1 MKPYKF
7 KPFLKTTLWGGYQI
21 APFKGISTAQPNI
34 GESWEISGVPGHE
47 SLAIDRGLID
57 DVDVGLTLTELIDK
71 YKGLLVG
78 QKVYKRFGNQFPLL
92 VKFIDSRQDL
102 SVQVHPND
110 ELAMQRHG
118 CAGKTEMWY
127 IIKSD
132 VGSKIYAGLKKS
144 ITPDEYEKIAHP
156 QPLPKGGE
164 SEGRTQSKE
173 LSLTPPLPWGG
184 AGGGLQDVIATHEAH
199 EGDLY
204 FLPAGRLHAIG
215 AGNFLAEIQETS
227 DITYRVYDFGRKDA
241 HGNPRELHIE
251 QAKDAIDYQVWP
263 EYRTS
268 YDSTK
273 PVSQLINCPH
283 FVVHRVVVQV
293 AQQVDF
299 HCDSFVVVMCL
310 WGEANINGI
319 HIRQGETI
327 LVPACENILYIFGN
341 ATFLTATI

>member
-7 KPFLKTTLWGGYQI
+7 EPYLKTTLWGGYQI
-21 APFKGISTAQPNI
+21 APFKGIFTAQPNI
-34 GESWEISGVPGHE
+34 GESWEISGVAGHE
-47 SLAIDRGLID
+47 SRAIERGLID

-78 QKVYKRFGNQFPLL
+78 QKVYKKYGNKFPLL

-102 SVQVHPND
+102 SVQVHPD
-110 ELAMQRHG
+110 DKLAMERHG
-118 CAGKTEMWY
+118 CQGKTEMWY

-132 VGSKIYAGLKKS
+132 VGAKIYSGLRKS
-144 ITPDEYEKIAHP
+144 ITPDEYEQLANAPVPETSPDGFPSGSHSP
-156 QPLPKGGE
+156 M
-164 SEGRTQSKE
+164 
-173 LSLTPPLPWGG
+173 
-184 AGGGLQDVIATHEAH
+184 QDVIATHEAH
-199 EGDLY
+199 DGDLF

-241 HGNPRELHIE
+241 HGQPRELHIQ
-251 QAKDAIDYQVWP
+251 QARDAIDYRVWP
-263 EYRTS
+263 EYRSS

-273 PVSQLINCPH
+273 PISQLVNCPH

-293 AQQVDF
+293 ASQVDF

-319 HIRQGETI
+319 SIRQGETI
-327 LVPACENILYIFGN
+327 LVPACENVLYIFGN
-341 ATFLTATI
+341 ASFLTATIGY

>member
-7 KPFLKTTLWGGYQI
+7 EPYLKTTLWGGYQI
-21 APFKGISTAQPNI
+21 APFKGIFTAQPNI

-47 SLAIDRGLID
+47 SRAVERGIID
-57 DVDVGLTLTELIDK
+57 DVDVGLTLTQLIEK
-71 YKGLLVG
+71 YKELLVG
-78 QKVYKRFGNQFPLL
+78 KKVYMRFGNQFPLL

-102 SVQVHPND
+102 SVQVHPD
-110 ELAMQRHG
+110 DKLAMERHG
-118 CAGKTEMWY
+118 CQGKTEMWY

-132 VGSKIYAGLKKS
+132 VGARIYAGLSKG
-144 ITPDEYEKIAHP
+144 ITPDEYEQLATAEPENGHSP
-156 QPLPKGGE
+156 M
-164 SEGRTQSKE
+164 
-173 LSLTPPLPWGG
+173 
-184 AGGGLQDVIATHEAH
+184 QDVIATHEAH
-199 EGDLY
+199 DGDLY

-241 HGNPRELHIE
+241 NGHPRELHID
-251 QAKDAIDYQVWP
+251 QARDAIDYRVWP

-268 YDSTK
+268 YDSTR
-273 PVSQLINCPH
+273 PVSQLINCQH

-293 AQQVDF
+293 AQQIDF

-319 HIRQGETI
+319 SIRQGETI
-327 LVPACENILYIFGN
+327 LVPASENVLYIFGN
-341 ATFLTATI
+341 ASFLTATIS

>member
-21 APFKGISTAQPNI
+21 APFKGIYTAQPNI

-47 SLAIDRGLID
+47 SVAIERGLID

-78 QKVYKRFGNQFPLL
+78 EKVYKKFGNKFPLL

-127 IIKSD
+127 VIKAD
-132 VGSKIYAGLKKS
+132 VGAKIYSGLKKS
-144 ITPDEYEKIAHP
+144 ITPEDYERLVSSDSSADGDSP
-156 QPLPKGGE
+156 AENPMA
-164 SEGRTQSKE
+164 S
-173 LSLTPPLPWGG
+173 
-184 AGGGLQDVIATHEAH
+184 VIATHESH
-199 EGDLY
+199 DGDLY

-215 AGNFLAEIQETS
+215 AGNFLAEIQQTS

-241 HGNPRELHIE
+241 HGKPRELHVQE
-251 QAKDAIDYQVWP
+251 AKDAIDYQVWP
-263 EYRTS
+263 EYRSS
-268 YDSTK
+268 YDSTR
-273 PVSQLINCPH
+273 PTSQLINCPY
-283 FVVHRVVVQV
+283 FIVHRVVVQV
-293 AQQVDF
+293 AAQIDF
-299 HCDSFVVVMCL
+299 KSDSFVVVVCL

-319 HIRQGETI
+319 HIRKGETV
-327 LVPACENILYIFGN
+327 LVPASENVLYSFGN
-341 ATFLTATI
+341 ATFLTATV

>member
-7 KPFLKTTLWGGYQI
+7 APYLKTTLWGGYQI
-21 APFKGISTAQPNI
+21 APFKGIFTAQPNI

-47 SLAIDRGLID
+47 SVAIERGLID
-57 DVDVGLTLTELIDK
+57 DVDLGLTLTELIDK

-78 QKVYKRFGNQFPLL
+78 QKVYKRFGEQFPLL

-110 ELAMQRHG
+110 ELAMERHG
-118 CAGKTEMWY
+118 CQGKTEMWY
-127 IIKSD
+127 VIKAD
-132 VGSKIYAGLKKS
+132 VGSKIYAGLSKS
-144 ITPDEYEKIAHP
+144 ITPDDYERLVSTEVDGCSP
-156 QPLPKGGE
+156 
-164 SEGRTQSKE
+164 
-173 LSLTPPLPWGG
+173 
-184 AGGGLQDVIATHEAH
+184 LQDVITVHEAH
-199 EGDLY
+199 AGDLY

-241 HGNPRELHIE
+241 HGRPRELHVE
-251 QAKDAIDYQVWP
+251 QARDAIDYQVWP
-263 EYRTS
+263 EYRSS

-293 AQQVDF
+293 ASQVDF
-299 HCDSFVVVMCL
+299 HCDSFVIVMCL

-319 HIRQGETI
+319 AIRQGETI
-327 LVPACENILYIFGN
+327 LVPASENVLYIFGN
-341 ATFLTATI
+341 ASFLTAHFPA

>member
-7 KPFLKTTLWGGYQI
+7 EPYLKTTLWGGYQI
-21 APFKGISTAQPNI
+21 APFKGIATAQPNI

-47 SLAIDRGLID
+47 SRAVERGLVD

-78 QKVYKRFGNQFPLL
+78 NRVYKRFGNQFPLL

-110 ELAMQRHG
+110 ELAMERHG

-127 IIKSD
+127 VIKAD
-132 VGSKIYAGLKKS
+132 VGAKIYSGLRRS
-144 ITPDEYEKIAHP
+144 ITPDDYEC
-156 QPLPKGGE
+156 LV
-164 SEGRTQSKE
+164 RDD
-173 LSLTPPLPWGG
+173 G
-184 AGGGLQDVIATHEAH
+184 AGDENPMQSVIATHEAH
-199 EGDLY
+199 DGDLY

-215 AGNFLAEIQETS
+215 AGNFLAEIQQTS
-227 DITYRVYDFGRKDA
+227 DITYRVYDFGRKDSN
-241 HGNPRELHIE
+241 GKPRELHVE
-251 QAKDAIDYQVWP
+251 QARDAIDYRVWP
-263 EYRTS
+263 EYRSS

-273 PVSQLINCPH
+273 PISQLVNSSH

-299 HCDSFVVVMCL
+299 RCESFVVVVCL

-327 LVPACENILYIFGN
+327 LVPASENVLYIFGN
-341 ATFLTATI
+341 ATFLTATMN

>member
-7 KPFLKTTLWGGYQI
+7 EPYLKTTIWGGYQI
-21 APFKGISTAQPNI
+21 APFKGIFTAQPNI
-34 GESWEISGVPGHE
+34 GESWEISGVPCHE
-47 SLAIDRGLID
+47 SVAVERGLVD
-57 DVDVGLTLTELIDK
+57 DVDVGMNLTELIDK

-78 QKVYKRFGNQFPLL
+78 QKVYKRYGNQFPLL

-102 SVQVHPND
+102 SVQVHPD
-110 ELAMQRHG
+110 DKLAMERHG

-127 IIKSD
+127 VIKSD
-132 VGSKIYAGLKKS
+132 VGAKIYAGLKKS
-144 ITPDEYEKIAHP
+144 ITPEELAPLSAAEGATGLFDAIA
-156 QPLPKGGE
+156 
-164 SEGRTQSKE
+164 
-173 LSLTPPLPWGG
+173 
-184 AGGGLQDVIATHEAH
+184 AHEAH

-251 QAKDAIDYQVWP
+251 QARDAIDYRVWP

-273 PVSQLINCPH
+273 PTSQLINCPH

-293 AQQVDF
+293 AQQIDF
-299 HCDSFVVVMCL
+299 HCDSFVVVVCL

-319 HIRQGETI
+319 SIRQGETI
-327 LVPACENILYIFGN
+327 LVPACENVLYIFGN
-341 ATFLTATI
+341 ATFLTATMP